1 MYNKF
6 VSRVY
11 KYPLLNEAFSSKD
24 INEGIKVLRSKQITM
39 SKITE
44 KFENY
49 FAKKMGSKFAVMTN
63 SGSSANLLALSCLTH
78 PFNKEKLSS
87 QDEVIIPAICW
98 STTLWPIIQNNLKPI
113 FVDVDLNSF
122 NIDTAKI
129 INKINKRTK
138 AIMLVHVLGTSTN
151 MSKLVKIANRY
162 KLKIIEDT
170 CESLGAEYNNKKL
183 GTIGNFGTYSFYYSH
198 QITSGE
204 GGMIVC
210 DNLQDYNILKTLR
223 SHGWSRNTSFHNYYK
238 KKYKMLDDKF
248 LFIGPGYNVRPT
260 DIQAAIALNQFK
272 RLNKFIKIRNNNR
285 NKIINTLQ
293 KHKKWDNQFKFVSVD
308 KKIKPSWFGLPIQ
321 INDKFLKNK
330 KNFLNFLS
338 TKGIE
343 TRPIISGNFLNQPAS
358 KIYKFNSKK
367 NDFIN
372 ANEIEKKGFFIGLHT
387 KPLKINELKFIV
399 ENLLNINLFK

>member
-1 MYNKF
+1 MTKM
-6 VSRVY
+6 Y
-11 KYPLLNEAFSSKD
+11 KYPLLTNAFNSKD
-24 INEGIKVLRSKQITM
+24 INEGIKVLKTRFITM

-44 KFENY
+44 KFEDY
-49 FAKKMGSKFAVMTN
+49 FAKKMGSKYAVMTN

-87 QDEVIIPAICW
+87 KDEVIIPAICW

-129 INKINKRTK
+129 ISKINKRTK
-138 AIMLVHVLGTSTN
+138 AIMLVHVLGTSAN
-151 MSKLVKIANRY
+151 MTKLVKIAKKY

-238 KKYKMLDDKF
+238 KKY
-248 LFIGPGYNVRPT
+248 N
-260 DIQAAIALNQFK
+260 
-272 RLNKFIKIRNNNR
+272 
-285 NKIINTLQ
+285 
-293 KHKKWDNQFKFVSVD
+293 
-308 KKIKPSWFGLPIQ
+308 
-321 INDKFLKNK
+321 
-330 KNFLNFLS
+330 
-338 TKGIE
+338 
-343 TRPIISGNFLNQPAS
+343 
-358 KIYKFNSKK
+358 
-367 NDFIN
+367 
-372 ANEIEKKGFFIGLHT
+372 
-387 KPLKINELKFIV
+387 
-399 ENLLNINLFK
+399 LNINKFKNADNYGCTNISLPVYPKLKMTEVDKICKTIIGLI